1 MEYSS
6 CIKLN
11 DLPNEIL
18 MIILKNL
25 HTIDVLYSLVG
36 ADKRLN
42 AFVNDSIFTKYL
54 TLMSSSPTGLSYS
67 FTDKILDRFCEEI
80 LPEIHHKIEWLNV
93 APPSIERILVSTNYS
108 NLRGLDLY
116 DLSSDT
122 AMDLFTDGS
131 FFIRIFKN
139 QILSLVIDIKKHK
152 GPISASEDINKF
164 IYTQIFTM
172 FSNLEYLDFDPSFN
186 NYHVLSFGVSPPNIF
201 SSTLSKLNVM
211 IHTYR
216 DCLYLLD
223 GRFNQLHTF
232 YVTITDF
239 SCQLSTAINNEH
251 TTYLSVYNQFLVPL
265 LHRMSNLEEL
275 SLFFLNHNR
284 AFIDGD
290 NLAKNTIRHMTRLNK
305 FAFDIRTII
314 SFVKLVNLPSN
325 KEFQNTFRHFE
336 KIQII
341 SCVDYFQKASE
352 CHCHMYSY
360 PYTLKYYKD
369 ITNNFTRGLFESVRE
384 ISLFDERPFEHEFFL
399 QIARSFPFL
408 EKLILHNREPQM
420 YYGQQWP
427 TIEYPHLTQLDLV
440 RTHHSYVEQ
449 FLNNTKMSLLNNV
462 YLYVNYHGL
471 QIVCNPY
478 KLLSRRIIKHSLLR
492 ETLQPTH
499 SSHNMIVSY
508 SKPRVIIEVEPV
520 RLPVIKIDP

>member
-108 NLRGLDLY
+108 NLRELDLY

-139 QILSLVIDIKKHK
+139 QILSLVIDIKKDK

-172 FSNLEYLDFDPSFN
+172 FSNLEYLDFDT
-186 NYHVLSFGVSPPNIF
+186 IF
-201 SSTLSKLNVM
+201 
-211 IHTYR
+211 
-216 DCLYLLD
+216 
-223 GRFNQLHTF
+223 
-232 YVTITDF
+232 
-239 SCQLSTAINNEH
+239 
-251 TTYLSVYNQFLVPL
+251 
-265 LHRMSNLEEL
+265 
-275 SLFFLNHNR
+275 
-284 AFIDGD
+284 
-290 NLAKNTIRHMTRLNK
+290 
-305 FAFDIRTII
+305 
-314 SFVKLVNLPSN
+314 
-325 KEFQNTFRHFE
+325 
-336 KIQII
+336 
-341 SCVDYFQKASE
+341 
-352 CHCHMYSY
+352 
-360 PYTLKYYKD
+360 
-369 ITNNFTRGLFESVRE
+369 
-384 ISLFDERPFEHEFFL
+384 
-399 QIARSFPFL
+399 
-408 EKLILHNREPQM
+408 
-420 YYGQQWP
+420 
-427 TIEYPHLTQLDLV
+427 
-440 RTHHSYVEQ
+440 
-449 FLNNTKMSLLNNV
+449 
-462 YLYVNYHGL
+462 
-471 QIVCNPY
+471 
-478 KLLSRRIIKHSLLR
+478 
-492 ETLQPTH
+492 
-499 SSHNMIVSY
+499 
-508 SKPRVIIEVEPV
+508 
-520 RLPVIKIDP
+520 

>member
-36 ADKRLN
+36 VDKRLN

-67 FTDKILDRFCEEI
+67 FTDKILDRFCDEI

-93 APPSIERILVSTNYS
+93 APPSIERILVSTNYP
-108 NLRGLDLY
+108 NLHGLGLY

-122 AMDLFTDGS
+122 AMDLFTD
-131 FFIRIFKN
+131 
-139 QILSLVIDIKKHK
+139 
-152 GPISASEDINKF
+152 
-164 IYTQIFTM
+164 
-172 FSNLEYLDFDPSFN
+172 FDPSFN
-186 NYHVLSFGVSPPNIF
+186 NCHILSFGASPPNVF
-201 SSTLSKLNVM
+201 SCTLSKLNVM
-211 IHTYR
+211 IDTYS

-232 YVTITDF
+232 YVTIRDF
-239 SCQLSTAINNEH
+239 SHWVPATINNEKKLLNLKCFSLKH
-251 TTYLSVYNQFLVPL
+251 TTYLTVYNQFLVPL

-275 SLFFLNHNR
+275 SLFFLNHNG

-290 NLAKNTIRHMTRLNK
+290 NLAKNTIGHMTKLNK

-314 SFVKLVNLPSN
+314 SFVKLLNLPSY

-341 SCVDYFQKASE
+341 SCIDYFQKASE
-352 CHCHMYSY
+352 CYCHMYSY

-369 ITNNFTRGLFESVRE
+369 ITNNFTRGLFECVRE

-399 QIARSFPFL
+399 EIARSFPFL

-427 TIEYPHLTQLDLV
+427 IIEYPHLTQLDLV

-449 FLNNTKMSLLNNV
+449 FLNNTKMSLLNNI

-471 QIVCNPY
+471 QIVTANFTREVTRLNCSKVY
-478 KLLSRRIIKHSLLR
+478 SLLLH
-492 ETLQPTH
+492 E
-499 SSHNMIVSY
+499 
-508 SKPRVIIEVEPV
+508 KPEFPLHLHEYFPRANIF
-520 RLPVIKIDP
+520 